1 MALSN
6 SILAFKICKSHKES
20 VKSIIDQNLKH
31 VFYKNKITAN
41 NQLKNKYEAY
51 MKEEDKS
58 DNLFMLET
66 CVIKRVG
73 IHGELTLK
81 LKQAGNE
88 EDKELTININ
98 EDSDLREE
106 KMVVKKVEENAY
118 RFERS
123 FNP

>member
-1 MALSN
+1 RAG
-6 SILAFKICKSHKES
+6 KE
-20 VKSIIDQNLKH
+20 
-31 VFYKNKITAN
+31 
-41 NQLKNKYEAY
+41 
-51 MKEEDKS
+51 
-58 DNLFMLET
+58 LET

-88 EDKELTININ
+88 EDTKKSSTTYFRFSITLEELTININ